1 MVLWGPAWFQWV
13 PEIGIGCEGEE
24 QELCLDVGTG
34 KHTTVQNTQ

>member
-24 QELCLDVGTG
+24 VRLDVGTG